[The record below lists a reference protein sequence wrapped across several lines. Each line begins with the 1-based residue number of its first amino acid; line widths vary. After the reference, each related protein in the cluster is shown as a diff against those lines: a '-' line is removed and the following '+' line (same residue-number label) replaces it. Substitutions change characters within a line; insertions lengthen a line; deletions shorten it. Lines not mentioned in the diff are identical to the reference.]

1 MNNTEPLNL
10 TGLIKETKERE
21 LYYLRSTI
29 KCVNCRVI
37 FPIEYDNC
45 PQCEL
50 EEMYRLFD
58 IKCKKISGEKPN

>member
-1 MNNTEPLNL
+1 MNNTEPLNS

-29 KCVNCRVI
+29 KCFNCKII

-50 EEMYRLFD
+50 DEMYRLFD
-58 IKCKKISGEKPN
+58 IKCKF